1 MNIIDNIIIVNTFL
15 MREYFFIPG
24 SNTCPRAKDWA
35 RKTYSKYSD
44 VNIIVGAKM
53 L

>member
-35 RKTYSKYSD
+35 RKTYSKLLQF
-44 VNIIVGAKM
+44 IIIRGTFF
-53 L
+53 